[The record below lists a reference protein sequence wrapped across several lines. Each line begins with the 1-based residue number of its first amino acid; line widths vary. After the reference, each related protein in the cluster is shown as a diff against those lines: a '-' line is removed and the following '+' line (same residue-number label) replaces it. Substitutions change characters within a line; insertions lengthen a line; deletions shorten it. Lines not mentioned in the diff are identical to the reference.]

1 MTRFFVYEG
10 FRTVE
15 KELEQNHNITIGD
28 TIEYITYNQ
37 MGWKKYIVQKENN
50 IKILKLIDSYDHKMG
65 LYDDN

>member
-1 MTRFFVYEG
+1 MKTFFVYEG

-50 IKILKLIDSYDHKMG
+50 IKILQLIDSYHHKMG
-65 LYDDN
+65 LYDS